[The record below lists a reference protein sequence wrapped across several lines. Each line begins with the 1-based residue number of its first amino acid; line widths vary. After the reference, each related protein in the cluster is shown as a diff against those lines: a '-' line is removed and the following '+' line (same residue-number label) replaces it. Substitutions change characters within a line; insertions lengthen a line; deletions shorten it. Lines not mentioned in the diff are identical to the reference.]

1 MLQGVA
7 GRSDTG
13 PYLPE
18 GRGQGGAAGGD
29 DGWLQELAAS
39 LDSHEERMVPT
50 VQSLGTG
57 PPEPRLLKSD
67 TTGPESRP
75 GLWDGESDRK

>member
-1 MLQGVA
+1 MA

-29 DGWLQELAAS
+29 EGWQQELASS
-39 LDSHEERMVPT
+39 LNSHEEQMVTHCAEPRD
-50 VQSLGTG
+50 S
-57 PPEPRLLKSD
+57 EPRLLKSD